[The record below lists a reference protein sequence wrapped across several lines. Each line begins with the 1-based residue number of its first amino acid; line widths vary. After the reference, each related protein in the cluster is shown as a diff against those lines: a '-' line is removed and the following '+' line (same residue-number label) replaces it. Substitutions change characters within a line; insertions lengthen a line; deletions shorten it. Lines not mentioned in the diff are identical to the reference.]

1 MSLSDLIGNK
11 FWDNSDPKGE
21 KIAVIFDTD
30 KRKEFL
36 IEFSKFAESYC
47 TKNTKWQ
54 AKPLGLFGTGCGMT
68 LIIKGNIKKDNG
80 LSISTL
86 VKKFG
91 DENNIPVYVSGNN
104 VFSNK
109 YSQVCEDEKSSYS
122 YTHSHY
128 STRAIDAYMEVYG
141 KPLYVKT
148 DNILGSLSEYLEM
161 HKNEEFITI
170 KNYNYVGYMT
180 GEPLLLSQALNTI
193 GEDFDVINDKDLTI
207 TIQTDEYDLLKKLE
221 YKYKLLKE

>member
-1 MSLSDLIGNK
+1 MPISDLIENK

-36 IEFSKFAESYC
+36 IEFSKFAEPYC

-54 AKPLGLFGTGCGMT
+54 AKPLGLFGTGCGIT
-68 LIIKGNIKKDNG
+68 LIINGNIKKDNG

-91 DENNIPVYVSGNN
+91 DENNIPVYISGNN

-109 YSQVCEDEKSSYS
+109 YSMVCEEETMSS
-122 YTHSHY
+122 THNLY
-128 STRAIDAYMEVYG
+128 STRQIDAYKEVYG
-141 KPLYVKT
+141 KELYTKT
-148 DNILGSLSEYLEM
+148 NKIVGQLSECLDSFEQ
-161 HKNEEFITI
+161 EEYVSIC
-170 KNYNYVGYMT
+170 NYNHVGYMS
-180 GEPLLLSQALNTI
+180 GYAGILLTALKTI
-193 GEDFDVINDKDLTI
+193 GEDFDVIKVENTKI
-207 TIQTDEYDLLKKLE
+207 TIQTDSYDLLKNLE
-221 YKYKLLKE
+221 YKYKTINNTQ